1 MKNKEKIFTYLI
13 ALILI
18 LCIGTK
24 LMSCKPSS
32 SKNKI
37 KEKIEEIKEENN
49 KEHTWFEEIEK
60 IEYIVIFITSNQKE
74 LSLTN
79 EQIEEANKAYEE
91 YIKKSAKELPK
102 HVGSLFL
109 KGVSLE
115 KVNKKNIDN
124 YYATLKDILPKE
136 IYNKCVSFSAE
147 ELKNLV
153 FGKMNKEY
161 KEMFAEM
168 KEDYEKN
175 KEYYEKLEKDY
186 EKNKE
191 LVEKHNIDLE

>member
-1 MKNKEKIFTYLI
+1 M
-13 ALILI
+13 
-18 LCIGTK
+18 
-24 LMSCKPSS
+24 
-32 SKNKI
+32 
-37 KEKIEEIKEENN
+37 
-49 KEHTWFEEIEK
+49 
-60 IEYIVIFITSNQKE
+60 
-74 LSLTN
+74 
-79 EQIEEANKAYEE
+79 
-91 YIKKSAKELPK
+91 
-102 HVGSLFL
+102 